1 MAHFLPI
8 YLASE
13 DEFMRNKNFLNGQK
27 YFGIIVAFFTTGFLV
42 MLLLGWF
49 VLPGFS
55 YERRTQ
61 PVDDNHPLHV
71 EQLGITCD
79 TCHFFHEDGTWA
91 GVPALEICADCHR
104 EPVGHSAEE
113 LRFVREYIDENIEP
127 KWALYNRQPECV
139 SFSHS
144 SHVRMAK
151 ISCNTCHGPQGYS
164 DVSEYYANRI
174 TNYSY
179 VVYDSRVPVNAVT
192 LMNEKGKK
200 VWGTMRMD
208 ECAACH
214 RARGT
219 STACFICHK

>member
-1 MAHFLPI
+1 MQL
-8 YLASE
+8 
-13 DEFMRNKNFLNGQK
+13 KNISDGQK
-27 YFGIIVAFFTTGFLV
+27 YFITTVCFFSIGFLIFV
-42 MLLLGWF
+42 LLGWF
-49 VLPGFS
+49 FLPGLS

-71 EQLGITCD
+71 EKLGIPCD
-79 TCHFFHEDGTWA
+79 TCHFFHEDGSWA
-91 GVPALEICADCHR
+91 GVPSLEICVDCHQEAIGDSPEEIKFVNEYVKKNR
-104 EPVGHSAEE
+104 EPQ
-113 LRFVREYIDENIEP
+113 
-127 KWALYNRQPECV
+127 WAVYNRQPECV

-151 ISCNTCHGPQGYS
+151 LACQTCHGPQGYS
-164 DVSEYYANRI
+164 DVFEYYANRI

-179 VVYDSRVPVNAVT
+179 VIYDSRVPLNAVT
-192 LMNEKGKK
+192 IMSEKGRK

-214 RARGT
+214 RASGT

>member
-1 MAHFLPI
+1 ME
-8 YLASE
+8 S
-13 DEFMRNKNFLNGQK
+13 KTSWNGQK
-27 YFGIIVAFFTTGFLV
+27 YFAVIVVLFAAGLILSLV
-42 MLLLGWF
+42 LGWF
-49 VLPGFS
+49 FLPALS
-55 YERRTQ
+55 YEKRSQ

-71 EQLGITCD
+71 ERLGLTCD
-79 TCHFFHEDGTWA
+79 TCHFFHEDGSWA
-91 GVPALEICADCHR
+91 GIPTLQTCVDCHR
-104 EPVGHSAEE
+104 DPIGDSAEE
-113 LRFVREYIDENIEP
+113 LKFVREYVKKNREP

-151 ISCNTCHGPQGYS
+151 ITCQTCHGPQGYS
-164 DVSEYYANRI
+164 DVTEYYANRI

-179 VVYDSRVPVNAVT
+179 VTYDSRVPLNALT